1 MKLWIKIP
9 LWIVG
14 ALVIVV
20 AMAWGNGERV
30 LAQRVELPAVAAPE
44 VSFDEASLA
53 RGEHLARAV
62 SGCADCHAPD
72 LGGNPEWALEPGLLP
87 TPNLTPGGV
96 GADYSEED
104 WARALREGIA
114 ADGRRLLIMPS
125 QAYAAMSDDDLG
137 DLIAFLMSV
146 PAVEREIPQRDGRF
160 LASLLVGIGGFPT
173 ADQLAGDVVPM
184 ETVEAVDAAYGEYL
198 TTIADC
204 AGCHGP
210 NLAGNPGPGGAPGVN
225 ITPGGD
231 VDEWTSEEFLA
242 LFRTALRP
250 DGTTVEQMP
259 IADAY
264 VAMSDDE
271 IEAIRL
277 YLLSLPELED
287 EGP

>member
-1 MKLWIKIP
+1 MRLWIKIP

-14 ALVIVV
+14 VLVLAV
-20 AMAWGNGERV
+20 AFAWGNGERV
-30 LAQRVELPAVAAPE
+30 LAQRVELPAVDTPE

-62 SGCADCHAPD
+62 SACADCHTPD
-72 LGGNPEWALEPGLLP
+72 LGGNPKWALEPGLLP
-87 TPNLTPGGV
+87 TPNLTPSGV

-104 WARALREGIA
+104 WARVLRKGIA
-114 ADGRRLLIMPS
+114 VDGRRLLIMPS

-146 PAVEREIPQRDGRF
+146 PAVEREIPPRDGKF
-160 LASLLVGIGGFPT
+160 LASLLVGVGGFPT
-173 ADQLAGDVVPM
+173 ADQLAGGTHPM
-184 ETVEAVDAAYGEYL
+184 APIEAVDASYGEYL
-198 TTIADC
+198 TKIADC
-204 AGCHGP
+204 AACHGP
-210 NLAGNPGPGGAPGVN
+210 NLAGNSGPGGAPGVN

-231 VDEWTSEEFLA
+231 VDEWTSEEFLT

-250 DGTTVEQMP
+250 DGTTVAQMP

-264 VAMSDDE
+264 MGMTDDE

-277 YLLSLPELED
+277 YLLSLPDLED